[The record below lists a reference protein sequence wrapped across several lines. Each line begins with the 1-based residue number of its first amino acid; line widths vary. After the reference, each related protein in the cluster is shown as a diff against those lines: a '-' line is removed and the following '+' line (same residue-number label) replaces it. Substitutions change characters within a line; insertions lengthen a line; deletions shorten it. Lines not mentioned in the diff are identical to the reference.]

1 MKSLDLNSKMT
12 RENIKKATFEYKDD
26 LFDRLLEN
34 LLPKSTNY
42 NKMSTGEIM
51 FNIDQANHLTYDI
64 IKEKELKK
72 LREEELER
80 EKER

>member
-1 MKSLDLNSKMT
+1 MT
-12 RENIKKATFEYKDD
+12 RDNIKKATFEYKDD

-51 FNIDQANHLTYDI
+51 FNID
-64 IKEKELKK
+64 
-72 LREEELER
+72 
-80 EKER
+80 

>member
-1 MKSLDLNSKMT
+1 MYEDKVINDGQDLLKLLKSLDLNNQMT
-12 RENIKKATFEYKDD
+12 RENIKKATFEFKDD

-51 FNIDQANHLTYDI
+51 FNID
-64 IKEKELKK
+64 
-72 LREEELER
+72 
-80 EKER
+80 

>member
-1 MKSLDLNSKMT
+1 MDLNSQMT

-42 NKMSTGEIM
+42 NKINQGDIM

-64 IKEKELKK
+64 VQEKELKK